1 MNNTPSPKHN
11 SSCYTRG
18 PLDRPWPNIDS
29 TIKQMTQNF
38 LEAANKYFQSSNV
51 VEVTIETAK
60 EFALTANNGTVNSQ
74 TQLSSVTSDVQSL
87 NIKRADPRVTH
98 EWFTLK
104 LNSSKPQQP
113 GTFVIEHQTIPYADV
128 LGLQVDETKIILDTN
143 QRPQVFYKKK
153 DESGRQNSTWS
164 QCCDG
169 SVMSESGD
177 KIRLNIEFHQP
188 NKIVKDLIQSDIYL
202 QVAAN
207 EGIRETYNQKS
218 QEIME
223 PEAFFPVARD
233 PAAVR
238 AAQLAV
244 LELLKQPEGSDVT
257 WLISM
262 FGGIHHK
269 FKESLR
275 LMLQLVSSRRKNN

>member
-1 MNNTPSPKHN
+1 MVYIEIELKH
-11 SSCYTRG
+11 
-18 PLDRPWPNIDS
+18 
-29 TIKQMTQNF
+29 
-38 LEAANKYFQSSNV
+38 
-51 VEVTIETAK
+51 
-60 EFALTANNGTVNSQ
+60 
-74 TQLSSVTSDVQSL
+74 
-87 NIKRADPRVTH
+87 
-98 EWFTLK
+98 
-104 LNSSKPQQP
+104 
-113 GTFVIEHQTIPYADV
+113 IEHQTEKSAILRRRIVIPYADV

-275 LMLQLVSSRRKNN
+275 RSTSHAPVSLVEKEE